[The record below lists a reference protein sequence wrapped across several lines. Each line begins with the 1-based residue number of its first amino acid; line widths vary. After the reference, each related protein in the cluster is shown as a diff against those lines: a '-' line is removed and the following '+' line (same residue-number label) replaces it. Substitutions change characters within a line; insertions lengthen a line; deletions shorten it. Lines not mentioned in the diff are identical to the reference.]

1 MAKMPRTLAFML
13 LLLLSACKVDL
24 YGKLNEPEAMEML
37 ALLTRNGMDAERVV
51 AKDGTNTVRIE
62 KDRLADGVDLLRQHQ
77 LPRQKFASMGEVFAQ
92 QGLIASPTEERAR
105 FVYALSQELSHTL
118 SEIDGVL
125 SARVHVVLPHND
137 PLRQEEE
144 PAAAAVFLRHDAR
157 TRLDDI
163 LPQIKLL
170 VANSIQGLSYDKV
183 TVILMPVTKPQ
194 VPDVAVPGAAAAW
207 AGAPPGA
214 APAAQVPGGL
224 VLGGGAAVA
233 IVLAGGGALVVRRR
247 GLRLA
252 GIAARPERAVLKQAS

>member
-1 MAKMPRTLAFML
+1 MAKTPRVLALGL

-37 ALLTRNGMDAERVV
+37 ALLTRNGIDAERVV

-105 FVYALSQELSHTL
+105 FVYALSQELSRTL

-125 SARVHVVLPHND
+125 STRVHVVLPHND

-183 TVILMPVTKPQ
+183 TVILMPVAKPQ
-194 VPDVAVPGAAAAW
+194 VPDVAGQGAAGVWPGALPSAAPGSQMPSGLILGG
-207 AGAPPGA
+207 AGAG
-214 APAAQVPGGL
+214 
-224 VLGGGAAVA
+224 A
-233 IVLAGGGALVVRRR
+233 IVLAGGGVLLVRRR
-247 GLRLA
+247 GIRLA
-252 GIAARPERAVLKQAS
+252 GIAAAPERAILKPAA